1 MLFTPFFSKN
11 RIKPTILYLQFRI
24 FKQSTPEFIASIV
37 AVFSGLAI
45 LFPNENGLVF
55 SVIITTFFA
64 LFAVTVWGIFFA
76 SEIMCLN
83 REHQWH
89 LKEKQA

>member
-1 MLFTPFFSKN
+1 MNKMRCEAMKKSAKTYYFSLLKPLFVA
-11 RIKPTILYLQFRI
+11 IL
-24 FKQSTPEFIASIV
+24 V
-37 AVFSGLAI
+37 VFSGLSI
-45 LFPNENGLVF
+45 LFPNANGLVF
-55 SVIITTFFA
+55 SGIITTFFA

-76 SEIMCLN
+76 SEIMYLN